1 LIQDGEALM
10 NKINDGEKHPQ
21 SSEKDNNKK
30 EVDNIIGEAN
40 YLVLSNPNEI
50 KVHLF

>member
-1 LIQDGEALM
+1 M
-10 NKINDGEKHPQ
+10 NKITGEEKHPQ

-30 EVDNIIGEAN
+30 EVDNIIGEAK
-40 YLVLSNPNEI
+40 YLNLSNINEI